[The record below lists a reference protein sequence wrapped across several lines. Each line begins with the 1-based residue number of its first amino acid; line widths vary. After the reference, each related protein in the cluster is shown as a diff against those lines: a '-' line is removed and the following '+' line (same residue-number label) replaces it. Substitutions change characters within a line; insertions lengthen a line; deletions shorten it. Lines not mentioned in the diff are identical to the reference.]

1 MTDKTKM
8 SNLES
13 YQELTIQISTLN
25 LKLDAILKLLNK
37 PEVNIKPL
45 EIMGLEDVLKH
56 NRGAVNL
63 FKDLVPAGS
72 DVDCSSVNA
81 IGKLEANPLQWPKE
95 PLTDYLKRIG
105 QYNEAQSTD
114 EEFLESYK

>member
-37 PEVNIKPL
+37 PQEEYVINQLVTHTHLDARDPEITRVVNKAIAQL
-45 EIMGLEDVLKH
+45 SDNENFED
-56 NRGAVNL
+56 
-63 FKDLVPAGS
+63 
-72 DVDCSSVNA
+72 
-81 IGKLEANPLQWPKE
+81 
-95 PLTDYLKRIG
+95 
-105 QYNEAQSTD
+105 
-114 EEFLESYK
+114 SYK

>member
-37 PEVNIKPL
+37 PEITIQPL
-45 EIMGLEDVLKH
+45 EIMSLNDIVRH
-56 NRGAVNL
+56 NENVAANL
-63 FKDLVPAGS
+63 FSDLMKS
-72 DVDCSSVNA
+72 D
-81 IGKLEANPLQWPKE
+81 
-95 PLTDYLKRIG
+95 
-105 QYNEAQSTD
+105 NENFED
-114 EEFLESYK
+114 SYK